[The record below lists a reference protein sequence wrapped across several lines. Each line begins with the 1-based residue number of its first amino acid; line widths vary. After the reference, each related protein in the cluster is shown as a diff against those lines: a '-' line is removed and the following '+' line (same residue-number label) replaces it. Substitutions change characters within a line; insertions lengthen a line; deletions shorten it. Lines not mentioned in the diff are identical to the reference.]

1 MRVRTRLATWFT
13 MLTAFAAGASAQ
25 ISLGSAVDLA
35 LRSDPRV
42 KMSEATVKKAQ
53 AALNETYDVYIPTV
67 NANAG
72 YGQGFGV
79 PTGLPT
85 VFSLSSDSF
94 LFNFSQRDNI
104 RAAASGLESAQLA
117 LRETRGQVEEDVVV
131 TYLNLDSDQRREA
144 AMTQEYGFAMRLVS
158 IVQDRLN
165 AGQDTR
171 TELLRAQ
178 RTAKQIQLDQLNL
191 EDEIAALSDRL
202 SRIIGLPDN
211 QLTAVS
217 SSIPALPS
225 IQVAAGNGSE
235 PDSAGIQSAVASA
248 RSKQELAFG
257 ESRYRLRPQVSF
269 GFNYSRIDTGQNDY
283 TTYYPDFKG
292 KSQNAVSVGIQVQI
306 PIYDRKH
313 QDQAS
318 EATAEA
324 SRAHF
329 ATEDQRNQFLEGRFK
344 LRHSA
349 AELAAHSDLAEIDR
363 DLAQEQLDA
372 VLLQLSAA
380 SGSSGGQQMT
390 PKDEQKA
397 RLDESARTIDLL
409 NAQFQVS
416 QAEVNLLRQ
425 TGRLDDW
432 LKTISAMPESV
443 TASPVTH

>member
-1 MRVRTRLATWFT
+1 

>member
-1 MRVRTRLATWFT
+1 

-372 VLLQLSAA
+372 VLVQLSAA

>member
-117 LRETRGQVEEDVVV
+117 LRETRGQGEEDVVV

>member
-1 MRVRTRLATWFT
+1 

-324 SRAHF
+324 SRAHC

>member
-372 VLLQLSAA
+372 VLVQLSAA

>member
-1 MRVRTRLATWFT
+1 

-380 SGSSGGQQMT
+380 SGSSGVQQMT

>member
-1 MRVRTRLATWFT
+1 

-178 RTAKQIQLDQLNL
+178 RTAKQIQLDELNL

>member
-178 RTAKQIQLDQLNL
+178 RTAKQIQLDELNL